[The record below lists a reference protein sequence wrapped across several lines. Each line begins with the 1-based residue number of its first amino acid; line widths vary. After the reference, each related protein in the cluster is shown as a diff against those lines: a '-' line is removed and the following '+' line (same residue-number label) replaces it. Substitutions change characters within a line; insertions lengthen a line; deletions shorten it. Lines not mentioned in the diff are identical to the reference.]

1 MFNLWR
7 WQKFMTQ
14 IEMLNADKDATMNM
28 YVLYL
33 CIVISLKLKF
43 QWSPKEA
50 GSEKAAQEA
59 TVRQGADLKQTE
71 INYVSMRERERQWE
85 GERDTHTDTDTS
97 RRYSK
102 ATATRRHKII
112 SFHFTSFLFI
122 SFHFISFGCV
132 SLFASVY
139 KKNMLLF
146 VLTRA
151 SFACA
156 TCACAV
162 RGRDAYLLDTCAFV
176 TLQENASI
184 YLCLFLGII
193 SINLPSANA

>member
-71 INYVSMRERERQWE
+71 INYVSMRERDSKRGRRAERH
-85 GERDTHTDTDTS
+85 THTDTDTS

-112 SFHFTSFLFI
+112 SFHFTSFL
-122 SFHFISFGCV
+122 FISFGCV

>member
-1 MFNLWR
+1 MKCSTRTRMRQWICMCCIF
-7 WQKFMTQ
+7 
-14 IEMLNADKDATMNM
+14 
-28 YVLYL
+28 VSLYL
-33 CIVISLKLKF
+33 WNWNSNEARRRQAAKRQRRKQQSDKAQTLNKQKLIMF
-43 QWSPKEA
+43 
-50 GSEKAAQEA
+50 
-59 TVRQGADLKQTE
+59 RC
-71 INYVSMRERERQWE
+71 ERERQWE

-112 SFHFTSFLFI
+112 SFHITSFL
-122 SFHFISFGCV
+122 FISFGCV